1 MYATATPCRGCGSDP
16 LFNEAETYGGLAAYE
31 WNGEGKARGL
41 AGLGSVFD
49 YPTVTG
55 VVQMGM
61 DQVRFSASGV
71 NFRLLGSPSIL
82 AALETTEGYC
92 SVIQGE
98 RTDGG
103 FIVSGF
109 TLLTDDSAGGE
120 GSLYT
125 NCADILAGGA
135 GAGLGPNTD
144 TPSSGGGTQPPPGGG
159 QTAAEGGGATG
170 NGAGASSNGDG
181 EMPELL
187 EAGFFGGIGAAV
199 AATVA
204 TGLILAAI
212 ANRGST
218 PPPSRQS
225 SVRKPH
231 ELRARPRTVAWAV
244 GRMRRGDGARG
255 LVHNALSR

>member
-1 MYATATPCRGCGSDP
+1 MFTEPQ
-16 LFNEAETYGGLAAYE
+16 TYGGLAAYV
-31 WNGEGKARGL
+31 WDGVGKRRGL

-49 YPTVTG
+49 YPTITG

-71 NFRLLGSPSIL
+71 NFRLLGSASIL

-144 TPSSGGGTQPPPGGG
+144 TPSSGGGTQPPTGGG

-170 NGAGASSNGDG
+170 AGAPGNGED
-181 EMPELL
+181 MPELL
-187 EAGFFGGIGAAV
+187 EAGFLGGIGATV
-199 AATVA
+199 AAAVA
-204 TGLILAAI
+204 TGLSLAAV
-212 ANRGST
+212 AGRGSKS
-218 PPPSRQS
+218 PPSR
-225 SVRKPH
+225 
-231 ELRARPRTVAWAV
+231 
-244 GRMRRGDGARG
+244 
-255 LVHNALSR
+255 